1 MPFLLFLHA
10 KFVWASFEHLSRYVF
25 VMVLISIILPHL
37 STALEPSPQ
46 EQEGGTGCLKWSS
59 TTFVIELKEPND
71 VDPFSS
77 HFLPHVIALSL

>member
-1 MPFLLFLHA
+1 
-10 KFVWASFEHLSRYVF
+10 
-25 VMVLISIILPHL
+25 MVLVSIILPHL

-46 EQEGGTGCLKWSS
+46 EQEGGTVCLKWSS

-77 HFLPHVIALSL
+77 HFLSHVITLSLSPLPGSRPGYINENLSKADTM